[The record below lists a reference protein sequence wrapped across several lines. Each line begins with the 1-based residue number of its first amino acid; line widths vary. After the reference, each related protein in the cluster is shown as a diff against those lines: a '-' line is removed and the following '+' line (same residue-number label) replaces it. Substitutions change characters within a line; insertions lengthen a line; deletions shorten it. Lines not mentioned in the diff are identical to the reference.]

1 MVLQEYH
8 NMCQDR
14 RYKIRTAV
22 KLNNLHNKEVVGGDN
37 ILGENIDFTKDII
50 LQFTLRPLIGNLNK

>member
-1 MVLQEYH
+1 MVFQEYH

-14 RYKIRTAV
+14 RYQIRTAV

-37 ILGENIDFTKDII
+37 ILGENIEFHKGYNFTIHLDP
-50 LQFTLRPLIGNLNK
+50 R

>member
-14 RYKIRTAV
+14 RYQIRTAV
-22 KLNNLHNKEVVGGDN
+22 KLKNRHNKGVVGGDN
-37 ILGENIDFTKDII
+37 ILVENIEFHKGYNFTIHLETVNWK
-50 LQFTLRPLIGNLNK
+50 FE

>member
-1 MVLQEYH
+1 
-8 NMCQDR
+8 MCQDR
-14 RYKIRTAV
+14 RYQIRTAV

-37 ILGENIDFTKDII
+37 IIGENIDFTKDII